1 MAPSL
6 TSSTFSDSR
15 KEGKEMSE
23 EEVEID
29 WENLGFGLT
38 TTDYMYLMKCR
49 KNADFCDGHVVP
61 YGNIELSPASVVLNY
76 GQGLFEGLKAYRR
89 EDGKLV
95 LFRPDQ
101 NALRLQIGAER
112 MCMPSPSVDQFI
124 AAVKQTVLANKRW
137 IPPPGKGSLYLR
149 PLLIGTGAS
158 LGISPAPEYSF
169 IIYASPVNK
178 YFKEGSAPLSLYIE
192 EEFDRASRG
201 GVGGVKSITNYG
213 QSLRPLTRA
222 KSRGFS
228 DVLFLDSASGKFI
241 EEASAANVF
250 IVKDKKIFTAPT
262 KGTILPGVTRKSIIE
277 IARDHGYEVEERMI
291 ELEELL
297 TADEAFCTGTA
308 VVVAPVGSVTYQGK
322 RVDYQIDDNLVYK
335 KLLTTYVGIQTGQ
348 IEDKKGWIVEINQ
361 NSQ

>member
-6 TSSTFSDSR
+6 SSSLCSDLR
-15 KEGKEMSE
+15 QDVKETNEP
-23 EEVEID
+23 VEID

-38 TTDYMYLMKCR
+38 TTDYMYMMKCR
-49 KNADFCDGHVVP
+49 KDDEFSEGQIVP
-61 YGNIELSPASVVLNY
+61 FGNIELSPASVVLNY
-76 GQGLFEGLKAYRR
+76 GQGLFEGLKAFRR
-89 EDGKLV
+89 EDGKLL

-112 MCMPSPSVDQFI
+112 MCMPSPSIHQFLD
-124 AAVKQTVLANKRW
+124 AVKQTVLANKRW
-137 IPPPGKGSLYLR
+137 IPPPGKGSLYIR
-149 PLLIGTGAS
+149 PLLIGTGPS

-169 IIYASPVNK
+169 IVYASPVNK

-192 EEFDRASRG
+192 DEFDRASRG

-213 QSLRPLTRA
+213 QALRPLTRA

-228 DVLFLDSASGKFI
+228 DVLFLDSATGKFI

-250 IVKDKKIFTAPT
+250 IVKDQKIYTAPT

-277 IARDHGYEVEERMI
+277 IARDLGYEVEERMI
-291 ELEELL
+291 EVEELL
-297 TADEAFCTGTA
+297 DADEAFCTGTA

-322 RVDYQIDDNLVYK
+322 RVDYRVDDNMVYK
-335 KLLTTYVGIQTGQ
+335 KLLTTYKGIQNGE
-348 IEDKKGWIVEINQ
+348 IEDKKGWMVEINQ
-361 NSQ
+361 NST